1 MNIKEIVIQ
10 AAGRWSDLFDMLA
23 IEVGKGQHCACPVC
37 GGKDRFRFDNKE
49 GRGTYICNQCGAG
62 DGLDLVQKFFS
73 CTVREAADKIADC
86 LGLTVNP
93 NNNEQD
99 NPISKKVVYLLSKS
113 RLGQSKYL
121 TKKGLT
127 FDLPLLDNGRIFAP
141 VINAS
146 GEYTG
151 GQFIEEDGSKH
162 LMKGSNK
169 KGSFI
174 WVYPKLSN
182 PKDANAK
189 LRGHNEIVICEGVAT
204 GISIAEFHHRDAIIV
219 AAVDAGNLIH
229 VARLIREVNSTAR
242 IIIAGD
248 NDIDQSPNKGLDK
261 TDLSQNT
268 GLAKAMEAAKAVKGY
283 YCVPNT
289 DYKCDWDD
297 YRQQRGIDKTK
308 EVFNNSI
315 KQMDKPLNI
324 KLEKDG
330 KKPTLSQMAAS
341 QRSEVLLDY
350 FDRELA
356 LDTAS
361 KDVYHYNG
369 ITWDVISDMDLMRSM
384 ATIFNDAN
392 IPYSQNAIR
401 STVETLKLQL
411 PTMEKQAR
419 NLIGFKNG
427 VFDLTTKQFRP
438 HHWQDWLQVASE
450 TLFTPGQTDETL
462 QEHAPSFW
470 KWLSY
475 AARGNDKKINCIKAA
490 LFMILGNR
498 YHWQLFI
505 EVTGAGGSGKSIFAE
520 IATMLAG
527 PNNTVSASMVALEN
541 PRERALIVGKSL
553 VVLPDQ
559 TKYVGDA
566 AGLKAITGG
575 DEVSVD
581 PKHKQPYS
589 VRIPAVI
596 LAVNNNAMSFSD
608 RSGGISRRRV
618 IFHFGDAIPKDE
630 RDPDLKNKIAQ
641 ELPVIIR
648 HLINEYSDSKKAKTL
663 LEEQLESE
671 EALEIKRNTDSLV
684 DFCGYLL
691 ASVQAD
697 GLLMGNANIL
707 PFNPRK
713 YLYHAYLEFMRGNG
727 LNKPLSLMQFGL
739 SLPACMAEYG
749 KKYMKRKTKTGI
761 RTNLDINHPISD
773 DWLSKIDTPNK

>member
-10 AAGRWSDLFDMLA
+10 ATGRWSDLFDMLA

-73 CTVREAADKIADC
+73 CTVREAADKLADC
-86 LGLTVNP
+86 FGVTANQ

-99 NPISKKVVYLLSKS
+99 NPISKKVAYLLSKS
-113 RLGQSKYL
+113 RLGQSEYL

-127 FDLPLLDNGRIFAP
+127 FDLPLLDKGRIFAP
-141 VINAS
+141 VINIC

-151 GQFIEEDGSKH
+151 GQFIEADGHKH
-162 LMKGSNK
+162 LMKGTVK
-169 KGSFI
+169 KGAFI
-174 WVYPKLSN
+174 AVNPSN
-182 PKDANAK
+182 GEEVNAK
-189 LRGHNEIVICEGVAT
+189 LRAPNEIVICEGLAT

-229 VARLIREVNSTAR
+229 VARSIREVNSTAK

-268 GLAKAMEAAKAVKGY
+268 GLDKAMEAAKAVKGY

-297 YRQQRGIDKTK
+297 YRQQHGIDKTK
-308 EVFNNSI
+308 EAFNNSI

-450 TLFTPGQTDETL
+450 TLFTQGQADETL

-648 HLINEYSDSKKAKTL
+648 HLINEYSEPKKAKTL

-691 ASVQAD
+691 ASVQSD